1 MPPVTMIEAA
11 IRDVQIA
18 MRDEREADEQHTA
31 AAAAL
36 ERAVEQAES
45 AGTRRRSA
53 ELALLTLL
61 REVRS

>member
-18 MRDEREADEQHTA
+18 MRDERAADEQHAT

-36 ERAVEQAES
+36 ERAVDQAEA
-45 AGTRRRSA
+45 AGARRRSA